1 MIGGLF
7 LDRYEL
13 LDTEGNIIA
22 TKPVVHHLR
31 MIIADRGG
39 VKHGDEYIVRS
50 VTTGRTLKV
59 TSKTPSAAW
68 HEFDREC
75 AMGID

>member
-7 LDRYEL
+7 LDGYEL
-13 LDTEGNIIA
+13 LDAEGNTIA
-22 TKPVVHHLR
+22 KKYVVHHLR
-31 MIIADRGG
+31 MVIADRGG
-39 VKHGDEYIVRS
+39 VKLGDEYIVRS

>member
-1 MIGGLF
+1 MMGGLF
-7 LDRYEL
+7 LDHYEL
-13 LDTEGNIIA
+13 LDLEGNIIA

-39 VKHGDEYIVRS
+39 IKPGEVFTVRS
-50 VTTGRTLKV
+50 VTTGRTLKA
-59 TSKTPSAAW
+59 TSQTPSAAW

-75 AMGID
+75 AMLID

>member
-1 MIGGLF
+1 MMGGLF
-7 LDRYEL
+7 LDSYEL
-13 LDTEGNIIA
+13 LDADGNIVA

-31 MIIADRGG
+31 MVINDNGG
-39 VKHGDEYIVRS
+39 IKPREVYTVRS
-50 VTTGRTLKV
+50 VKTGLTLKV

-75 AMGID
+75 AMLID

>member
-31 MIIADRGG
+31 MIINDHGG
-39 VKHGDEYIVRS
+39 IKPGEIYTVRS
-50 VTTGRTLKV
+50 VITGRTLKV

-75 AMGID
+75 AMLID